1 MGRWTLWL
9 SVLAVLAG
17 FGAAIA
23 FAGAGPLP
31 ANGVTVYYQGP
42 GGATARQD
50 DKWLPLDPAHNPR
63 SLWVTE
69 PTFIRGPAL
78 VSMNG
83 AYICLAP
90 NEVVQVSW
98 NPAVGAWGLS
108 GWCGCGGGDGLIYA
122 GGDENNFPPKDTPE
136 VSGFDPFDVPRTAP
150 PLPPRL
156 PPQPK

>member
-9 SVLAVLAG
+9 SVLSVLAG

-31 ANGVTVYYQGP
+31 ANGVSVYYQGP

-50 DKWLPLDPAHNPR
+50 EKWLPLDPAHNPR

-83 AYICLAP
+83 AYMCLVP

-108 GWCGCGGGDGLIYA
+108 GWCGCGGSR
-122 GGDENNFPPKDTPE
+122 GGGGGAARGTSKGSNPLTSGVSFGGKLFSSPP
-136 VSGFDPFDVPRTAP
+136 A
-150 PLPPRL
+150 
-156 PPQPK
+156 